1 VQKLIERVPA
11 ERLSFIP
18 AFKGSV
24 FELSTHPYG
33 CRVLQRCFEHLSEEQ
48 TRPLMDEL
56 HKYIINLMQDQFG
69 VRRMFMPAL
78 KLLLVTHLLYRT
90 TSYSMF
96 LNMASSMIERLLYLS
111 FEAKCSIC
119 LVTNS
124 RRTCVR
130 KLSSRLTLKVVGLS
144 YKK

>member
-1 VQKLIERVPA
+1 MQKLIERVPA

-69 VRRMFMPAL
+69 VRRIFMPAV
-78 KLLLVTHLLYRT
+78 KLTNLLYRT

-96 LNMASSMIERLLYLS
+96 SNMASSMIEHLLYPS

-124 RRTCVR
+124 RRMSAR
-130 KLSSRLTLKVVGLS
+130 RLSSRQTLKVVELS

>member
-1 VQKLIERVPA
+1 MQKLIERVPA

-69 VRRMFMPAL
+69 VRRIFMPAL
-78 KLLLVTHLLYRT
+78 KLTNSLYRT

-96 LNMASSMIERLLYLS
+96 SNMASSMTEHLLYPN

-124 RRTCVR
+124 RRMSVR
-130 KLSSRLTLKVVGLS
+130 RLSSRQTLKVVELS